1 MANTII
7 KISQLANING
17 NLTAN
22 TLLPVVSTNGAFAT
36 DKINVSSLANFILAG
51 AGNSFANVNISQLSY
66 NVVNAAQPN
75 ITSVGT
81 LNSLNVVGD
90 SNLGP
95 VSGVTI
101 LGGQNGYFLQTNGNG
116 DLNWSAAPGS
126 GNGAPGGANSQ
137 IQFND
142 GGSFNGSPF

>member
-66 NVVNAAQPN
+66 NVVNAAQPDRKS
-75 ITSVGT
+75 TR
-81 LNSLNVVGD
+81 LNS
-90 SNLGP
+90 SH
-95 VSGVTI
+95 
-101 LGGQNGYFLQTNGNG
+101 
-116 DLNWSAAPGS
+116 
-126 GNGAPGGANSQ
+126 
-137 IQFND
+137 
-142 GGSFNGSPF
+142 